1 MSMSTQH
8 LTTEEL
14 SAYLDGEIVSAEMP
28 AILAHLAA
36 CSVCAEELD
45 ALTTIKNTFAALGEV
60 DVPRSFAL
68 TREMVASPS
77 PLSSPASPTP
87 IRSTR
92 IVLAE
97 KVVRIVAIAAAVVFI
112 ALGGAQLGGLFGE
125 ENTTSNDVALVG
137 ETDSSTN
144 ASQNQESAAALSRGE
159 VRETGE
165 SAAAESSAI
174 EAELARVDT
183 TAQVQ
188 DSGLT
193 AIELTTVSIGIVALA
208 AIACWILLRYRAG
221 TAS

>member
-8 LTTEEL
+8 LTIDQL
-14 SAYLDGEIVSAEMP
+14 SAYLDGEIASAEMP

-36 CSVCAEELD
+36 CPACTEELD
-45 ALTTIKNTFAALGEV
+45 ALTTIKNTYAALGEV

-68 TREMVASPS
+68 TPEMATPPA
-77 PLSSPASPTP
+77 PLTSLASPTP
-87 IRSTR
+87 FPVR
-92 IVLAE
+92 IE
-97 KVVRIVAIAAAVVFI
+97 KIVRIVAIAAAVVFI
-112 ALGGAQLGGLFGE
+112 ALGGAQLGGLIGE
-125 ENTTSNDVALVG
+125 ENNTSNNVGLVS
-137 ETDSSTN
+137 ETDSSTS
-144 ASQNQESAAALSRGE
+144 ASQNQESAALSRGE

-165 SAAAESSAI
+165 SAAAAESSAI

-193 AIELTTVSIGIVALA
+193 ALELTTVSIGVVALA

-221 TAS
+221 AAS